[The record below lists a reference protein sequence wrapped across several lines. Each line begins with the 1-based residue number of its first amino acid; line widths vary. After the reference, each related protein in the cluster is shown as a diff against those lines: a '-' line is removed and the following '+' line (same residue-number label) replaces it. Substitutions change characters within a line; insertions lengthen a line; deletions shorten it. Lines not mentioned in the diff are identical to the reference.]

1 MEEIGKFLINQ
12 YGFIGLATFAMAGVI
27 IYLFKDAKKERAQMR
42 KEHLEERDSI
52 RAQHLE
58 ERRLLQVTTDNHF
71 NTIVK
76 VTQDNTNA
84 LRGIETLIQSIDR
97 RTE

>member
-1 MEEIGKFLINQ
+1 MEQIYRLIVGQ
-12 YGFIGLATFAMAGVI
+12 YGFIGIAIIAMAGVI
-27 IYLFKDAKKERAQMR
+27 IYLFKDSKKEREQMR
-42 KEHLEERDSI
+42 KEHLEERELI

-58 ERRLLQVTTDNHF
+58 ERKTLQVTTDNHF

-76 VTQDNTNA
+76 VTQENTNA
-84 LRGIETLIQSIDR
+84 LRGIEALVQSIDR

>member
-1 MEEIGKFLINQ
+1 MEEIGKFLISQ

-42 KEHLEERDSI
+42 KEHLEERESLQL
-52 RAQHLE
+52 QHFK
-58 ERRLLQVTTDNHF
+58 ERELIQARTDNNF

-76 VTQDNTNA
+76 ITQDNTSV
-84 LRGIETLIQSIDR
+84 LKGIETLIQSIDR